1 MENETK
7 GMIVTEVAVTDKEIK
22 VTWTDANG
30 DVKRVSSE
38 DMPTKEFE
46 EKLINMGALL
56 GKHLVL
62 PEGRIKATGALRK
75 DECTYTLSGRL
86 RSIRAGVDNKVT
98 CQLVVNK
105 KCDEPDQLRVWN
117 ADEAKEIEELFEL
130 AGRYAM
136 GDRFNSQ
143 PDLFDCEAG
152 ETIEVDVEDKE

>member
-1 MENETK
+1 MDSETK

-46 EKLINMGALL
+46 EQLIKMAALL

-62 PEGRIKATGALRK
+62 PEGRIRATGALVK
-75 DECTYTLSGRL
+75 DDVTYTLTGRL
-86 RSIRAGVDNKVT
+86 RSVRAGVENKVS
-98 CQLVVNK
+98 CALIVDR
-105 KCDEPDQLRVWN
+105 KCEEEEEQLRVWN
-117 ADEAKEIEELFEL
+117 AEEASEIEELLYL

-136 GDRFNSQ
+136 GERFNAQ
-143 PDLFDCEAG
+143 PDLFG
-152 ETIEVDVEDKE
+152 EIVEVDVEDKE

>member
-7 GMIVTEVAVTDKEIK
+7 GMMVTEVAVTDKEIK

-46 EKLINMGALL
+46 EQLIKMGALL

-62 PEGRIKATGALRK
+62 PEGRIKATGALVK
-75 DECTYTLSGRL
+75 DDVTYTLTGRL
-86 RSIRAGVDNKVT
+86 RSIRAGVENKVA
-98 CQLVVNK
+98 CALLVDR
-105 KCDEPDQLRVWN
+105 KCEEAEQLRVWN
-117 ADEAKEIEELFEL
+117 SEEASEIEELLYL

-136 GDRFNSQ
+136 GERFNAQ
-143 PDLFDCEAG
+143 PDLFDG
-152 ETIEVDVEDKE
+152 ETIEVEVEDKE

>member
-7 GMIVTEVAVTDKEIK
+7 GMMVTEVAVTDKEIK

-46 EKLINMGALL
+46 EKLIKMGALL

-62 PEGRIKATGALRK
+62 PEGRIRATGALVK
-75 DECTYTLSGRL
+75 DDVTYTLTGRL
-86 RSIRAGVDNKVT
+86 RSVRAGVENKVS
-98 CQLVVNK
+98 CALIVDR
-105 KCDEPDQLRVWN
+105 KCEEEEEQLRVWN
-117 ADEAKEIEELFEL
+117 AEEASEIEELLNL

-136 GDRFNSQ
+136 GERFNAQ
-143 PDLFDCEAG
+143 PDLFGD
-152 ETIEVDVEDKE
+152 IVEVDVEDKE

>member
-7 GMIVTEVAVTDKEIK
+7 GMMVTEVAVTDKEIK

-46 EKLINMGALL
+46 EQLIKMAALL

-62 PEGRIKATGALRK
+62 PEGRIKATGALVK
-75 DECTYTLSGRL
+75 DDDTYTLTGRL
-86 RSIRAGVDNKVT
+86 RSIKAGVENKVT
-98 CQLVVNK
+98 CPLLVDR
-105 KCDEPDQLRVWN
+105 KCDEADQLRVWN
-117 ADEAKEIEELFEL
+117 AEEASEIEELLNL

-136 GDRFNSQ
+136 GERFNAQ
-143 PDLFDCEAG
+143 PDLFG
-152 ETIEVDVEDKE
+152 EIVEVDVEDKE

>member
-1 MENETK
+1 MDSETK
-7 GMIVTEVAVTDKEIK
+7 GMMVTEVAVTDKEIK

-46 EKLINMGALL
+46 EQLIKMAALL

-62 PEGRIKATGALRK
+62 PEGRIRATGALVK
-75 DECTYTLSGRL
+75 DDVTYTLTGKL
-86 RSIRAGVDNKVT
+86 RSVRAGVENKVS
-98 CQLVVNK
+98 CALIVDR
-105 KCDEPDQLRVWN
+105 KCEEADQLRVWN
-117 ADEAKEIEELFEL
+117 AEEASEIEELLYL

-143 PDLFDCEAG
+143 PDLFG
-152 ETIEVDVEDKE
+152 EIVEVDVEDKE